1 MEFLLMDFNA
11 LIDIISLICVGGAI
25 TGFHTTDAGSGD
37 VTGETD
43 LDLAIPELWAKMIY
57 GYFEASL
64 ILRPICDDYSALV
77 KGKGDAINIPEIP
90 EVTGQTDKSEGAAVL
105 YGDETLVDTNIL
117 INKHKYVAKMFE
129 DLGVIQANEP
139 LFAKYAQ
146 AMGYQLAKQIDT
158 DIIVELDDLGTT
170 QSLAVDNTLSI
181 ADAETAVATMLSNNL
196 DPVDCVW
203 IVNTTMYADLL
214 AQGMLTHT
222 GLTNAATSGNQ
233 SQGINFNAPTAGG
246 TVPTFFGMPV
256 ITSSLIGAAT
266 GTGNEVGY
274 CVKKGAVA
282 IAIQQEIRVQSEYSV
297 DYLATKMVADCIY
310 GVEKMTANKVMG
322 IELLNP

>member
-1 MEFLLMDFNA
+1 MEFLSMDFNA